1 MSKFHINKK
10 GVPALCRAKDGNCPF
25 GGGEKHFD
33 NKEQAQNFIDKRNEK
48 EHGLLSSNISI
59 EEKKKKD
66 IINRR
71 KLIKV
76 LENNGFNYYDESDL
90 ADGSGLELSKKAS
103 GDGYESYTMDVFG
116 NDYDE
121 LKRLT
126 EELNIRLPDT
136 VWYD

>member
-1 MSKFHINKK
+1 MNMAKFHINKK

-33 NKEQAQNFIDKRNEK
+33 NKEQAQQFIDKKNEK
-48 EHGLLSSNISI
+48 EHGLLASNIFT

-66 IINRR
+66 IR

-76 LENNGFNYYDESDL
+76 LENNGFDYYDESDL
-90 ADGSGLELSKKAS
+90 ADVSELELTQKAS
-103 GDGYESYTMDVFG
+103 GDGHESYTMNVFG
-116 NDYDE
+116 DDYDE

-126 EELNIRLPDT
+126 EELNISLPDT
-136 VWYD
+136 VWND

>member
-1 MSKFHINKK
+1 MAKFHINKK

-33 NKEQAQNFIDKRNEK
+33 NKEQAQQFIDKKNEK
-48 EHGLLSSNISI
+48 EHGLLASNIFT

-66 IINRR
+66 IR

-76 LENNGFNYYDESDL
+76 LENNGFDYYDESDL
-90 ADGSGLELSKKAS
+90 ADVSELELTQKAS
-103 GDGYESYTMDVFG
+103 GDGHESYTMNVFG
-116 NDYDE
+116 DDYDE

-126 EELNIRLPDT
+126 EELNISLPDT
-136 VWYD
+136 VWND

>member
-1 MSKFHINKK
+1 MAKFHINKK
-10 GVPALCRAKDGNCPF
+10 GVPALCRAKDRNCPF

-33 NKEQAQNFIDKRNEK
+33 NKEQAQQFIDKKNEK
-48 EHGLLSSNISI
+48 EHGLLASNIFT

-76 LENNGFNYYDESDL
+76 LENNGFDYYDESDL
-90 ADGSGLELSKKAS
+90 ADVSELELTQKAS
-103 GDGYESYTMDVFG
+103 GNGYESYTMDVFD
-116 NDYDE
+116 NDYDG

-136 VWYD
+136 VWND